1 MMNASQVLVEVLIRE
16 KQELQH
22 SLSIEIQK
30 RLLAEKDL
38 EQAKAGLQPSTEQ
51 TLLKQEIA
59 KLVEENRVLIA
70 KLKEAEACTV
80 SQRTEIEGLQAKNS
94 TLMTEIE
101 ALKNI

>member
-1 MMNASQVLVEVLIRE
+1 MLNASQVLVEVLIRE

-59 KLVEENRVLIA
+59 KLVEENRSLIA
-70 KLKEAEACTV
+70 KLKEAEACIVT
-80 SQRTEIEGLQAKNS
+80 QKTEFEALEAKNS

-101 ALKNI
+101 ELKNT